1 MIAVITIF
9 QVERNGF
16 GDKIVKTSAK
26 NAVFSK
32 KPHICLP
39 PRANLNGTIL
49 EFLTIK
55 TGNFERFSRSKLPV
69 LRVYF
74 HDLSRNT

>member
-26 NAVFSK
+26 NAVFFK
-32 KPHICLP
+32 KNVIFTCSLA
-39 PRANLNGTIL
+39 RT
-49 EFLTIK
+49 
-55 TGNFERFSRSKLPV
+55 
-69 LRVYF
+69 
-74 HDLSRNT
+74 